1 MTRSIRLIFLGGLLS
16 YRALFQWLRPSLF
29 IPTMLVTP
37 VFQVLFFV
45 NLGHF
50 AGVADDRFF
59 IIGNAVLG
67 CAIAC
72 VYGPMLAL
80 ADERAS
86 GVLSPVLATPA
97 SRMAIF
103 VGRMIPYVLNGLFV
117 SCFTL
122 ILAGLLLG
130 QALPAVRLPALAALL
145 AISAAA
151 CTGLGLML
159 GALGLVWRDVPF
171 VSNLVSAGM
180 LLVCGANVA
189 LARLPAPLR
198 FIGEGLPLTRGIEAA
213 RRVGAG
219 ASLGSVTGLIVGEVI
234 TGVIYF
240 GLAVLLLRLVERMIR
255 TAGTLD
261 LR

>member
-1 MTRSIRLIFLGGLLS
+1 MMRSVRVVFLGGILS

-37 VFQVLFFV
+37 IFQVLFFV

-50 AGVADDRFF
+50 AAVANDRFF
-59 IIGNAVLG
+59 ITGNAVLG

-72 VYGPMLAL
+72 IYGPMLAL
-80 ADERAS
+80 AEERSS

-97 SRMAIF
+97 SRTAIF
-103 VGRMIPYVLNGLFV
+103 LGRMIPYVLNGFFV

-122 ILAGLLLG
+122 LLASALLR
-130 QALPAVRLPALAALL
+130 QALPAGQFPALALIL
-145 AISAAA
+145 AVSAAT
-151 CTGLGLML
+151 CTGLGLTL

-171 VSNLVSAGM
+171 VSNLVSVGM

-189 LARLPAPLR
+189 LSRLPTSLR
-198 FIGEGLPLTRGIEAA
+198 VIGEGLPLTRGIEAA
-213 RRVGAG
+213 RQVAGG
-219 ASLGSVTGLIVGEVI
+219 ASLGSVAGLIAGEVI
-234 TGVIYF
+234 TGVVYF
-240 GLAVLLLRLVERMIR
+240 GFAVVLLRLVERMTR
-255 TAGTLD
+255 RAGTLD